1 VRRAYDLASLTALVA
16 FEAAARRASFKAAAA
31 ELNVTPAAV
40 SHQIKALEADLGCA
54 LFRRQHR
61 GVELTGRGSS
71 LFSALQRGFEAI
83 SEGVSQTRARTEPVD
98 VTIATT
104 TAVSALW
111 LTPRITA
118 FWRTHPAI
126 TVSQIVSDV
135 PGTIG
140 RTDLTIYYGDERPGP
155 GEDRELFR
163 DRILAI
169 GTPSFAEEYAIRT
182 MADLR
187 DAPLVHSSIEEA
199 GWTTW
204 DEWFGAFGQP
214 APKGRRLR
222 VNNDMIALQAAQD
235 GVGAALGWEG
245 LIGDLLAQGR
255 LVQLVPDF
263 IPSPSPFR
271 LRIHANASARARI
284 FADWLMQ
291 PAAPGA

>member
-1 VRRAYDLASLTALVA
+1 MPRPYDLASPTALVA
-16 FEAAARRASFKAAAA
+16 FEAAARRASFKEAAG

-61 GVELTGRGSS
+61 GVELTGRGAA
-71 LFSALQRGFEAI
+71 LFAAVQRGFETI
-83 SEGVSQTRARTEPVD
+83 SEAVMEIRDRAEPVD
-98 VTIATT
+98 VTISTT

-135 PGTIG
+135 PGGSG
-140 RTDLTIYYGDERPGP
+140 RIDLAIYYGDKRPGL
-155 GEDRELFR
+155 GEDRELLH
-163 DRILAI
+163 DRILAT
-169 GTPSFAEEYAIRT
+169 GTPGFAKEYAIRT
-182 MADLR
+182 LADLR
-187 DAPLVHSSIEEA
+187 DAPLVHSSIEES

-204 DEWFGAFGQP
+204 DEWFGAFGMA
-214 APKGRRLR
+214 APKGRRLQ
-222 VNNDMIALQAAQD
+222 VNNHMIALQAAQD

-245 LIGDLLAQGR
+245 LIGGLLAQGR
-255 LVQLVPDF
+255 LVQLVPEF

-271 LRIHANASARARI
+271 LRIHSNASAKSRI

-291 PAAPGA
+291 PAATRA